1 MKYLIKSIEIDL
13 ENLKV
18 KIEDLSDYIEINQ
31 TEDENL
37 LKQQLFQMLQYRD
50 TLKQRLDKLKK
61 IKLK

>member
-1 MKYLIKSIEIDL
+1 MKYLIKSIAIDL
-13 ENLKV
+13 ENLNV

>member
-13 ENLKV
+13 ENLNV

-50 TLKQRLDKLKK
+50 ILKQRLNKLK
-61 IKLK
+61 

>member
-13 ENLKV
+13 ENLNV

-50 TLKQRLDKLKK
+50 TLKQRLNKLK
-61 IKLK
+61 